1 MKHLL
6 LSLPLV
12 FLTACL
18 GKTTEH
24 DISRKLPESRQ
35 TLAHKAYF
43 WYGLSEEN
51 DRQTI
56 KDITGVDPVTTEWCA
71 AFVNMILLENDLP
84 TSESVSSF
92 PLMARSFVTYG
103 QEVTTPEKGDIL
115 VFERGEAGWQG
126 HVGFYVSQTKDVST
140 GKIWYNVI
148 GGNQNDSVSI
158 QKYPADKLITVRR
171 VASL

>member
-6 LSLPLV
+6 LLPLV
-12 FLTACL
+12 IFLAACSPD
-18 GKTTEH
+18 TEYAL
-24 DISRKLPESRQ
+24 SSKLPESKQ

-51 DRQTI
+51 NRQTL

-71 AFVNMILLENDLP
+71 AFVNMVLLENELP
-84 TSESVSSF
+84 TSESVSAF
-92 PLMARSFVTYG
+92 PLMARSFITYG

-126 HVGFYVSQTKDVST
+126 HVGFYVSQTKDMST

-158 QKYPADKLITVRR
+158 QRYPADKLITIRR
-171 VASL
+171 VSL

>member
-6 LSLPLV
+6 LLPLV
-12 FLTACL
+12 IFLTACS
-18 GKTTEH
+18 GDTEH
-24 DISRKLPESRQ
+24 ALSRKLPEFQQ

-43 WYGLSEEN
+43 WYGLSEEK

-71 AFVNMILLENDLP
+71 AFVNMVLLENELP
-84 TSESVSSF
+84 TSRSVSAF
-92 PLMARSFVTYG
+92 PLMARSFITYG

-126 HVGFYVSQTKDVST
+126 HVGFYVSQTKDMST
-140 GKIWYNVI
+140 GQIWYNVI

-158 QKYPADKLITVRR
+158 QKYPADKLITIRR
-171 VASL
+171 VSL